1 MSAAPCTS
9 PCSAA
14 VRQTPGKLEPGTLIL
29 VVGAILLAAVGAAAV
44 AGKAGVPVL
53 VAFLGLGM
61 LLGSDGIGGIDFSD
75 AHLART
81 VGIVGLAV
89 ILFEGGITTPW
100 RAIRPVVVPAAV
112 LSTVGV
118 VVTTAI
124 TGAVAHMVFTLSWPA
139 AFLLGAVVASTD
151 AAAVFSTLR
160 VTNVRRRLARVLEAE
175 SGANDPIAVALTIGL
190 IEWVQNRS
198 YGLTDLLVLVTRQLG
213 VGLVLGVAVGLASA
227 WAIARLPASA
237 AQFAPV
243 ATVAAGAI
251 GFGLADVAGG
261 SGFLAVYLVGLFVG
275 NAATPLRRA
284 LVSFHAGLAFLAQVG
299 LFIVLGLFVFPRQ
312 LGPVILPGLAVV
324 AVLLFV
330 ARPAA
335 VWISTTFQGFAPRER
350 ALLGWAGLRG
360 AVPIVLATYP
370 RAEGLPESP
379 TIFNAVFFVVLAS
392 ALIQG
397 PTLEPLARRLG
408 LTGHRGPYHPPLE
421 VAAVD
426 SLGSGLLEFGVADDS
441 LVVGRY
447 VRDLGLPRNA
457 LVAVIVRDGEAVP
470 PRGSTVIEA
479 GDRLYVL
486 SRKESR
492 RGIERLFEG
501 WR

>member
-1 MSAAPCTS
+1 M
-9 PCSAA
+9 
-14 VRQTPGKLEPGTLIL
+14 EPGTLIL
-29 VVGAILLAAVGAAAV
+29 VVGAILVAAVAAATA

-61 LLGSDGIGGIDFSD
+61 VLGSDGPGGIEFSD

-100 RAIRPVVVPAAV
+100 RAIRPVLLPATM

-118 VVTTAI
+118 VVSTLI
-124 TGAVAHMVFTLSWPA
+124 TGVVAHAVFPLSWSA
-139 AFLLGAVVASTD
+139 SMLLGAVVASTD

-160 VTNVRRRLARVLEAE
+160 VMSVRRRLARVLEAE

-190 IEWVQNRS
+190 IQWVVDRS
-198 YGLTDLLVLVTRQLG
+198 YGVEDLLVLIVKQLSI
-213 VGLVLGVAVGLASA
+213 GLVIGVAVGAASA
-227 WAIARLPASA
+227 WALPRLPGLAV
-237 AQFAPV
+237 QFAPV

-261 SGFLAVYLVGLFVG
+261 SGFLAVYVTGLFVG
-275 NAATPLRRA
+275 NAATPLRRY

-312 LGPVILPGLAVV
+312 LGSVILPGLAVV

-330 ARPAA
+330 ARPVA
-335 VWISTTFQGFAPRER
+335 VWVSTTFQGFGVRER
-350 ALLGWAGLRG
+350 TLLGWAGLRG

-370 RAEGLPESP
+370 SAEGLHQSA

-397 PTLEPLARRLG
+397 PTIEPLAKALG
-408 LTGHRGPYHPPLE
+408 LTGQRGIYQPPLE

-426 SLGSGLLEFGVADDS
+426 SLGSGLLEFGVAGDS
-441 LVVGRY
+441 AVVGRH
-447 VRDLGLPRNA
+447 VRDLGLPRDA
-457 LVAVIVRDGEAVP
+457 LVAVVVRDGQAIP
-470 PRGSTVIEA
+470 PRGSTLIES

-492 RGIERLFEG
+492 RTVEKLFEG
-501 WR
+501 WRR

>member
-1 MSAAPCTS
+1 
-9 PCSAA
+9 
-14 VRQTPGKLEPGTLIL
+14 
-29 VVGAILLAAVGAAAV
+29 
-44 AGKAGVPVL
+44 
-53 VAFLGLGM
+53 M
-61 LLGSDGIGGIDFSD
+61 LLGSQGPGGIDFAD

-81 VGIVGLAV
+81 VGIIGLAI

-100 RAIRPVVVPAAV
+100 RAIRPVLVPAAT

-118 VVTTAI
+118 VVSTLI
-124 TGAVAHMVFTLSWPA
+124 TGAVAHAVFSLSWSA
-139 AFLLGAVVASTD
+139 SMLLGAVVASTD
-151 AAAVFSTLR
+151 AAAIFSTLR
-160 VTNVRRRLARVLEAE
+160 ATNLRRRLARVLEAE

-190 IEWVQNRS
+190 IHWVENSS
-198 YGLTDLLVLVTRQLG
+198 YGFPDLAVLMLRQLSLG
-213 VGLVLGVAVGLASA
+213 FVVGIAVGLASA
-227 WAIARLPASA
+227 WALPRLPGLAV
-237 AQFAPV
+237 QFAPV

-275 NAATPLRRA
+275 NTATPMRRL

-299 LFIVLGLFVFPRQ
+299 LFIVLGLLVFPRQ
-312 LGPVILPGLAVV
+312 LGSVFAPGLAVV
-324 AVLLFV
+324 IALLFV

-335 VWISTTFQGFAPRER
+335 VWIATAFQRFDAPER
-350 ALLGWAGLRG
+350 AMLAWGGLRG

-370 RAEGLPESP
+370 LAEGLPESK

-392 ALIQG
+392 ALIEG
-397 PTLEPLARRLG
+397 PTLEPLARALH
-408 LTGHRGPYHPPLE
+408 LTGRGGTYEPPLE

-426 SLGSGLLEFGVADDS
+426 SLGSGLLEFGVVDDS
-441 LVVGRY
+441 AVAGRH
-447 VRDLGLPRNA
+447 VRDLGLPRDA
-457 LVAVIVRDGEAVP
+457 LVAVVVRDGEAIP
-470 PRGSTVIEA
+470 PRGSTLIES

-492 RGIERLFEG
+492 RQVEALFDR

>member
-1 MSAAPCTS
+1 M
-9 PCSAA
+9 
-14 VRQTPGKLEPGTLIL
+14 EPGTLIL
-29 VVGAILLAAVGAAAV
+29 VVGGILLAAVAAATL
-44 AGKAGVPVL
+44 AGRAGVPVL

-61 LLGSDGIGGIDFSD
+61 ILGSQGPGGIDFAD

-81 VGIVGLAV
+81 VGIIGLAI

-100 RAIRPVVVPAAV
+100 RAIRPVLFPAAM

-118 VVTTAI
+118 VVSTLI
-124 TGAVAHMVFTLSWPA
+124 TGAVAHAVFPLSWSA
-139 AFLLGAVVASTD
+139 SMLLGAVVASTD
-151 AAAVFSTLR
+151 AAAIFSTLR
-160 VTNVRRRLARVLEAE
+160 ATNLRRRLARVLEAE

-190 IEWVQNRS
+190 IHWVENSS
-198 YGLTDLLVLVTRQLG
+198 YGFPDLAVLILRQLSL
-213 VGLVLGVAVGLASA
+213 GLVVGVAVGLASA
-227 WAIARLPASA
+227 WALPRLPGLAV
-237 AQFAPV
+237 QFAPV

-275 NAATPLRRA
+275 NTATPMRRL

-299 LFIVLGLFVFPRQ
+299 LFIVLGLLVFPRQ
-312 LGPVILPGLAVV
+312 LGSVFAPGLAVV
-324 AVLLFV
+324 VALLFF

-335 VWISTTFQGFAPRER
+335 VWIATAFQRFDLPER
-350 ALLGWAGLRG
+350 TMLAWGGLRG

-370 RAEGLPESP
+370 LAEGLPESE

-392 ALIQG
+392 ALIEG
-397 PTLEPLARRLG
+397 PTLEPLARALH
-408 LTGHRGPYHPPLE
+408 LTGRGGTYEPPLE

-426 SLGSGLLEFGVADDS
+426 SLGSGLLEFGVVDDS
-441 LVVGRY
+441 AVAGRH
-447 VRDLGLPRNA
+447 VRDLGLPRDA
-457 LVAVIVRDGEAVP
+457 LVAVVVRDGEAIP
-470 PRGSTVIEA
+470 PRGSTLIES

-492 RGIERLFEG
+492 RQVEALFDR

>member
-1 MSAAPCTS
+1 M
-9 PCSAA
+9 
-14 VRQTPGKLEPGTLIL
+14 EPGTLIL
-29 VVGAILLAAVGAAAV
+29 VVGGILLAAVAAATL
-44 AGKAGVPVL
+44 AGRAGVPVL

-61 LLGSDGIGGIDFSD
+61 LLGSQGPGGIDFAD

-81 VGIVGLAV
+81 VGIIGLAI

-100 RAIRPVVVPAAV
+100 RAIRPVLVPAAT
-112 LSTVGV
+112 LSTIGV
-118 VVTTAI
+118 VVSTLI
-124 TGAVAHMVFTLSWPA
+124 TGAVAHAVFSLSWSA
-139 AFLLGAVVASTD
+139 SMLLGAVVASTD
-151 AAAVFSTLR
+151 AAAIFSTLR
-160 VTNVRRRLARVLEAE
+160 ATNLRRRLARVLEAE

-190 IEWVQNRS
+190 IHWVENSS
-198 YGLTDLLVLVTRQLG
+198 YSFPDLAVLMLRQLSLG
-213 VGLVLGVAVGLASA
+213 FAVGIAVGLAST
-227 WAIARLPASA
+227 WALPRLPGLAV
-237 AQFAPV
+237 QFAPV

-275 NAATPLRRA
+275 NTATPMRRL

-299 LFIVLGLFVFPRQ
+299 LFIVLGLLVFPRQ
-312 LGPVILPGLAVV
+312 LGSVFAPGLAVV
-324 AVLLFV
+324 IALLFV

-335 VWISTTFQGFAPRER
+335 VWIATAFQRFDAPER
-350 ALLGWAGLRG
+350 TMLAWGGLRG

-370 RAEGLPESP
+370 LAEGLPESK

-392 ALIQG
+392 ALIEG
-397 PTLEPLARRLG
+397 PTLEPLARALH
-408 LTGHRGPYHPPLE
+408 LTGRGRTYEPPLE

-426 SLGSGLLEFGVADDS
+426 SLGSGLLEFGVVDDS
-441 LVVGRY
+441 AVAGRH
-447 VRDLGLPRNA
+447 VRDLGLPRDA
-457 LVAVIVRDGEAVP
+457 LVAVVVRDGEAIP
-470 PRGSTVIEA
+470 PRGSTLIES

-492 RGIERLFEG
+492 RQVESLFDR

>member
-1 MSAAPCTS
+1 M
-9 PCSAA
+9 
-14 VRQTPGKLEPGTLIL
+14 EPGTLIL
-29 VVGAILLAAVGAAAV
+29 VVGAILLAAVAAAAV

-61 LLGSDGIGGIDFSD
+61 LLGSDGIGGIEFSD

-81 VGIVGLAV
+81 AGIVGLAI

-100 RAIRPVVVPAAV
+100 RAIRPVLVPAAM

-118 VVTTAI
+118 VVSTAI
-124 TGAVAHMVFTLSWPA
+124 TGVVAHAVFPLGWSA

-190 IEWVQNRS
+190 IQWVQDRS
-198 YGLTDLLVLVTRQLG
+198 YGVTDLVLLIVRQLS
-213 VGLVLGVAVGLASA
+213 VGLVIGVVVGVASA
-227 WAIARLPASA
+227 WAIGRLPGLAV
-237 AQFAPV
+237 QFAPV

-261 SGFLAVYLVGLFVG
+261 SGFLSVYLVGLFVG
-275 NAATPLRRA
+275 NTATPLRRY

-324 AVLLFV
+324 AVLLFI
-330 ARPAA
+330 ARPVA
-335 VWISTTFQGFAPRER
+335 VWVSTAFQGFAPRER

-370 RAEGLPESP
+370 RAEGLRQSS
-379 TIFNAVFFVVLAS
+379 TIFNAVFFVVLGS

-397 PTLEPLARRLG
+397 PTLEPLARVLR
-408 LTGHRGPYHPPLE
+408 LTGRRGSYEPPLE

-426 SLGSGLLEFGVADDS
+426 SLGSGLLEFGVAEDS
-441 LVVGRY
+441 TVAGRH
-447 VRDLGLPRNA
+447 VRELGLPRDA

-470 PRGSTVIEA
+470 PRGSTLIES

-492 RGIERLFEG
+492 RHIERLFEG
-501 WR
+501 WHSN